1 MSSITNSVWIDIKP
15 GDIGFTRG
23 GGLVGWIIRH
33 GTSSKYAHCF
43 VYFHK
48 LEDGSWLT
56 VEAYPSMDK
65 SKNGVQLRHR
75 KDAPDKV
82 VRTWRDTAEQGS
94 LITKSVS
101 MIGVKYG
108 WGEIFRI
115 GLRLVGIKVKGWES
129 DKAVICSN
137 HVSQSIIFSDYSL
150 KNFLSYPPSHIYPG
164 ELAANL
170 DGVVWCRARN
180 SERCECCEYN

>member
-1 MSSITNSVWIDIKP
+1 MSSIQDSIWIDIKP

-23 GGLVGWIIRH
+23 SGFVGWLIRH

-43 VYFHK
+43 IYVHK
-48 LEDGSWLT
+48 LNDGWLT
-56 VEAYPSMDK
+56 VEAYPSRDN

-75 KDAPDKV
+75 TQGPDKV
-82 VRTWRDTAEQGS
+82 IRTWRDKAEQGAI
-94 LITKSVS
+94 ITKSIS

-115 GLRLVGIKVKGWES
+115 ALRLAGIKIKGWES

-137 HVSQSIIFSDYSL
+137 HVAQSVIFSDYSL
-150 KNFLSYPPSHIYPG
+150 KDFIAYPPSHIYPG

-180 SERCECCEYN
+180 NDKSE